1 MRQMVRGG
9 IVMDLVFA
17 LLVPVIA
24 RADPVGVVMMRPR
37 REKHAARVNR
47 GTHKS
52 CIDQAVSSSDLV

>member
-24 RADPVGVVMMRPR
+24 LALIR
-37 REKHAARVNR
+37 
-47 GTHKS
+47 
-52 CIDQAVSSSDLV
+52 LVW